1 LKNRVSGR
9 DPVLRGFCKCS
20 HILEYAA
27 LSKTPRALADG
38 PILVFQHPAKETE
51 KEEEAML
58 DSLFRPKAVAVI
70 GASSKELSIGNRVIK
85 NLIDFGFK
93 GSIYPINPSADEIR
107 GIKAYKSILDC
118 PDHVDVV
125 HMVIPAKFVPQAVE
139 DCGKKGV
146 KHIIINSGGFAET
159 GADGAAIEKDF
170 LERARR
176 YGIRILGPNC
186 QGVINTDPGIRAYC
200 NFTFTKPDPGFI
212 SIVALS
218 GGVAEVIHQAF
229 AQMGVGTRIY
239 ASNGNAVDVTIP
251 EIMRYLGDDE
261 GTRVIVTYVEGLRDP
276 ANFMKAVTEIAAR
289 KPILAM
295 KAGRTK
301 EGAQAAASHTGGLAK
316 EDIATDLIFKKAG
329 VLSFRDEGHL
339 IQAAAAFA
347 TQPIP
352 AGHRIGIITNTG
364 GPAVIATDVL
374 VGAGCTLSPLSEKTR
389 ALLKEKL
396 YPEASVGNPV
406 DVLATGTAQHYRA
419 CMDAMMEDE
428 GFDGVLVNF
437 VTPFFVDNE
446 SIAREIVAVNQQR
459 RKPLVCNLMTD
470 KQQWSEVVRILRE
483 GGVPCYPLAGEAAR
497 AMAAL
502 VQYQAIRNRESTPV
516 QVFNDVKADKA
527 RQIMARARKAGR
539 TNLAAVEVY
548 GILEA
553 YKIPVAKWKLAAT
566 PAEAAQA
573 AARIGFPAVVKA
585 DAEAVV
591 HKSDMGGV
599 ALDLASASAVKNAAA
614 QMNKAISAPGLRFL
628 VQKYL
633 PGGLELIIGAKA
645 EEGLGHAVVFG
656 LGGIHVEVMKDV
668 VFNLTPVTAAEARQM
683 LAAIKGAP
691 LLRGVRGQK
700 GVNQDRLVEILQ
712 RLSQLL
718 TDLPEIQEMDLN
730 PVMAFSDKVFV
741 VDARI
746 NLKG

>member
-1 LKNRVSGR
+1 M
-9 DPVLRGFCKCS
+9 
-20 HILEYAA
+20 LE
-27 LSKTPRALADG
+27 
-38 PILVFQHPAKETE
+38 
-51 KEEEAML
+51 
-58 DSLFRPKAVAVI
+58 SLFRPKAVAVI

-85 NLIDFGFK
+85 NLIDFGFR
-93 GSIYPINPSADEIR
+93 GSLYPINPSADEIR

-118 PDHVDVV
+118 PDGVDVV

-139 DCGKKGV
+139 DCGQKGV
-146 KHIIINSGGFAET
+146 KHIIINSGGFGET
-159 GADGAAIEKDF
+159 GAEGAAIEKDF

-186 QGVINTDPGIRAYC
+186 QGVINTDAEIRAYC

-251 EIMRYLGDDE
+251 EIMSYLGEDE
-261 GTRVIVTYVEGLRDP
+261 STRVIVTYVEGLRDP
-276 ANFMKAVTEIAAR
+276 ANFMKTATAVAAR

-295 KAGRTK
+295 KAGRTQ
-301 EGAQAAASHTGGLAK
+301 EGAKAAASHTGGLAK

-352 AGHRIGIITNTG
+352 RGNRIGIITNTG

-374 VGAGCTLSPLSEKTR
+374 VAAGCTLPPLSEPTR
-389 ALLKEKL
+389 ARLKEKL
-396 YPEASVGNPV
+396 YPEASIGNPV

-419 CMDAMMEDE
+419 CMDAMMADE
-428 GFDGVLVNF
+428 SFDCVFVNF

-446 SIAREIVAVNQQR
+446 SIAREIVAVSQQR

-483 GGVPCYPLAGEAAR
+483 GGVPCYPLPGEAAR

-502 VQYQAIRNRESTPV
+502 VHYHFIRNRQTAAAQAFADIQP
-516 QVFNDVKADKA
+516 DKA
-527 RQIMARARKAGR
+527 RKIMDKARAAGR
-539 TNLAAVEVY
+539 AQLAAAEVY
-548 GILEA
+548 GILDA
-553 YKIPVAKWKLAAT
+553 YKIPTAKWRLAAG
-566 PAEAAQA
+566 PAEAAEA
-573 AARIGFPAVVKA
+573 AAKIGFPVVVKA
-585 DAEAVV
+585 DAEAVL

-599 ALDLASASAVKNAAA
+599 AVNLGSASAVKRAAA
-614 QMNKAISAPGLRFL
+614 QMQKAITAPDLRFF

-633 PGGLELIIGAKA
+633 PGGLEIIMGAKA

-656 LGGIHVEVMKDV
+656 LGGIHVEVLKDV
-668 VFNLTPVTAAEARQM
+668 VFNLTPISAPEAREM
-683 LAAIKGAP
+683 LSAVKSAA
-691 LLRGVRGQK
+691 LLNGVRGQA
-700 GVNQDRLVEILQ
+700 GVNREKLVEILQ

-718 TDLPEIQEMDLN
+718 ADLPEIQEMDLN
-730 PVMAFSDKVFV
+730 PIMAFTDQAFV

-746 NLKG
+746 SLK

>member
-1 LKNRVSGR
+1 M
-9 DPVLRGFCKCS
+9 
-20 HILEYAA
+20 LE
-27 LSKTPRALADG
+27 
-38 PILVFQHPAKETE
+38 
-51 KEEEAML
+51 
-58 DSLFRPKAVAVI
+58 SLFRPKAVAVI

-85 NLIDFGFK
+85 NLIDFGFR

-107 GIKAYKSILDC
+107 GIRAYKSILDC
-118 PDHVDVV
+118 PDGVDVV

-139 DCGKKGV
+139 DCGQKGV
-146 KHIIINSGGFAET
+146 RHIIINSGGFGEIGAE
-159 GADGAAIEKDF
+159 GAAIEKDF

-186 QGVINTDPGIRAYC
+186 QGVINTDAEIRAYC

-251 EIMRYLGDDE
+251 EIMSYLGEDE

-276 ANFMKAVTEIAAR
+276 ANFMKTATAVAAR

-301 EGAQAAASHTGGLAK
+301 EGAKAAASHTGGLAK

-352 AGHRIGIITNTG
+352 RGNRVGIITNTG

-374 VGAGCTLSPLSEKTR
+374 VAAGCTLPPLSEPTR

-396 YPEASVGNPV
+396 YPEASIGNPV

-419 CMDAMMEDE
+419 CMDAMMADDS
-428 GFDGVLVNF
+428 FDGVFVNL

-446 SIAREIVAVNQQR
+446 SIAREIVAVSQQR

-470 KQQWSEVVRILRE
+470 RQQWSEVVRILRE
-483 GGVPCYPLAGEAAR
+483 GGVPCYPLPGEAAR
-497 AMAAL
+497 AMASL
-502 VQYQAIRNRESTPV
+502 VHYHVIRSRETAAAQTFADV
-516 QVFNDVKADKA
+516 QPDKA
-527 RQIMARARKAGR
+527 RKIMAKVRAAGR
-539 TNLAAVEVY
+539 TQLAAAEVY
-548 GILEA
+548 SVLDA
-553 YKIPVAKWKLAAT
+553 YKIPTAKWRLAAG
-566 PAEAAQA
+566 PAEAAEA
-573 AARIGFPAVVKA
+573 AAKIGFPVVIKA
-585 DAEAVV
+585 DAESVL

-599 ALDLASASAVKNAAA
+599 AVNLGSASAVKRAAA
-614 QMNKAISAPGLRFL
+614 QMQKAITAPDLRFF

-633 PGGLELIIGAKA
+633 PGGLEIIMGAKA

-656 LGGIHVEVMKDV
+656 LGGIHVEVLKDV
-668 VFNLTPVTAAEARQM
+668 VFNLTPVSAPEAREM
-683 LAAIKGAP
+683 LTAVKSAA
-691 LLRGVRGQK
+691 LLSGVRGQP
-700 GVNQDRLVEILQ
+700 GVNREKLAEILQ

-730 PVMAFSDKVFV
+730 PIMAFADKVFV

-746 NLKG
+746 SLK

>member
-1 LKNRVSGR
+1 M
-9 DPVLRGFCKCS
+9 
-20 HILEYAA
+20 
-27 LSKTPRALADG
+27 LA
-38 PILVFQHPAKETE
+38 
-51 KEEEAML
+51 
-58 DSLFRPKAVAVI
+58 SLFRPKAVAVI

-93 GSIYPINPSADEIR
+93 GSIYPVNPGADEIR

-118 PDHVDVV
+118 PDNVDVV

-159 GADGAAIEKDF
+159 GAEGAAIEKDF

-186 QGVINTDPGIRAYC
+186 QGVINTDADIRAYC

-251 EIMRYLGDDE
+251 EIMRYLGSDE

-276 ANFMKAVTEIAAR
+276 ANFMKTVTEVAAR

-301 EGAQAAASHTGGLAK
+301 EGARAAASHTGGLAK

-352 AGHRIGIITNTG
+352 KGNRIGVITNTG

-374 VGAGCTLSPLSEKTR
+374 VGGGCILPPLSEKTR

-419 CMDAMMEDE
+419 CMDAMMEDDC
-428 GFDGVLVNF
+428 FDGILVNF

-470 KQQWSEVVRILRE
+470 KQQWSEVVKILRE
-483 GGVPCYPLAGEAAR
+483 GEVPCYPLCGEAAR

-502 VQYQAIRNRESTPV
+502 VQYRTILSRESTAV
-516 QVFNDVKADKA
+516 QVFSDVKADKA
-527 RQIMARARKAGR
+527 RQIMAKARRAGR
-539 TNLAAVEVY
+539 TSLAAAEVY

-553 YKIPVAKWKLAAT
+553 YKIPVAKWRIVAT

-573 AARIGFPAVVKA
+573 AAKIGFPVVIKA
-585 DAEAVV
+585 DAETVV

-599 ALDLASASAVKNAAA
+599 ALNLSSASAVRNAVA
-614 QMNKAISAPGLRFL
+614 QMNKAISAPGLRFF

-633 PGGLELIIGAKA
+633 PGGLELIMGAKA

-656 LGGIHVEVMKDV
+656 IGGIHVEVMKDV

-683 LAAIKGAP
+683 LDAIKGAP

-718 TDLPEIQEMDLN
+718 CDLPEIQEMDLN
-730 PVMAFSDKVFV
+730 PVMAFADKVFV

-746 NLKG
+746 SLQK

>member
-1 LKNRVSGR
+1 M
-9 DPVLRGFCKCS
+9 
-20 HILEYAA
+20 LE
-27 LSKTPRALADG
+27 
-38 PILVFQHPAKETE
+38 
-51 KEEEAML
+51 
-58 DSLFRPKAVAVI
+58 SLFRPKAVAVI

-107 GIKAYKSILDC
+107 GLKAYKSILDC
-118 PDHVDVV
+118 PGPVDVV

-139 DCGKKGV
+139 DCGRKGV
-146 KHIIINSGGFAET
+146 RHIIINSGGFGET
-159 GADGAAIEKDF
+159 GAEGAAIEKDF
-170 LERARR
+170 LERAKR

-186 QGVINTDPGIRAYC
+186 QGVINTDADIRAYC

-251 EIMRYLGDDE
+251 EIMRYLGEDE

-276 ANFMKAVTEIAAR
+276 ANFMQTATEVAAK

-295 KAGRTK
+295 KAGRTR
-301 EGAQAAASHTGGLAK
+301 EGAKAAASHTGGLAK

-339 IQAAAAFA
+339 IQAAAAFGS
-347 TQPIP
+347 QPIP
-352 AGHRIGIITNTG
+352 AGNRVGIITNTG

-374 VGAGCTLSPLSEKTR
+374 VGAGCTLPPLSEKTK
-389 ALLKEKL
+389 AFLTEKL
-396 YPEASVGNPV
+396 YPEASIGNPV
-406 DVLATGTAQHYRA
+406 DVLATATAQHYRA
-419 CMDAMMEDE
+419 CMDAMMEDD
-428 GFDGVLVNF
+428 GFDCVFVNF

-446 SIAREIVAVNQQR
+446 SIAREIVAVSQQR
-459 RKPLVCNLMTD
+459 RKPVVCNLMTD
-470 KQQWSEVVRILRE
+470 KQQWSEVVKILRD
-483 GGVPCYPLAGEAAR
+483 GGVPCFPLPGEAAR

-502 VQYQAIRNRESTPV
+502 VQYHAIRSRETQAPAT
-516 QVFNDVKADKA
+516 FTDVKPDKA
-527 RQIMARARKAGR
+527 RKIMAGARSAGR
-539 TNLAAVEVY
+539 THLAAAEVY
-548 GILEA
+548 GILDA
-553 YKIPVAKWKLAAT
+553 YKIPVAKWRIVAS

-573 AARIGFPAVVKA
+573 AAKIGFPVVLKA
-585 DAEAVV
+585 DAESVV
-591 HKSDMGGV
+591 HKSDTGGV
-599 ALDLASASAVKNAAA
+599 ALNLASASAVKNAAV
-614 QMNKAISAPGLRFL
+614 QMKKAIPAPDLRFF

-633 PGGLELIIGAKA
+633 PGGLELIMGAKA

-656 LGGIHVEVMKDV
+656 LGGIYVEVMKDV
-668 VFNLTPVTAAEARQM
+668 VFNLTPVSAAEARGM
-683 LAAIKGAP
+683 LGAIQAAP
-691 LLRGVRGQK
+691 LLQGVRGQK

-730 PVMAFSDKVFV
+730 PVMAFADKVFV

-746 NLKG
+746 NL

>member
-1 LKNRVSGR
+1 
-9 DPVLRGFCKCS
+9 
-20 HILEYAA
+20 
-27 LSKTPRALADG
+27 
-38 PILVFQHPAKETE
+38 
-51 KEEEAML
+51 
-58 DSLFRPKAVAVI
+58 VAVI
-70 GASSKELSIGNRVIK
+70 GASSKELSIGNRVIR
-85 NLIDFGFK
+85 NLIDFGFR

-118 PDHVDVV
+118 PDGVDVV

-139 DCGKKGV
+139 DCGRKGV
-146 KHIIINSGGFAET
+146 KHIIINSGGFGET
-159 GADGAAIEKDF
+159 GPEGAAIEKDF

-186 QGVINTDPGIRAYC
+186 QGVINTDAEIRAYC

-251 EIMRYLGDDE
+251 EIMSYLGEDE

-276 ANFMKAVTEIAAR
+276 ANFMKTATAVAAR

-295 KAGRTK
+295 KAGRTQ
-301 EGAQAAASHTGGLAK
+301 EGAKAAASHTGGLAK

-352 AGHRIGIITNTG
+352 RGNRIGIITNTG

-374 VGAGCTLSPLSEKTR
+374 VAAGCTLPPLSEPTR

-396 YPEASVGNPV
+396 YPEASIGNPV

-419 CMDAMMEDE
+419 CMDAMMADE
-428 GFDGVLVNF
+428 SFDGVFVNF

-446 SIAREIVAVNQQR
+446 SIAREIVAVSQQR

-470 KQQWSEVVRILRE
+470 RQQWSEVVRILRE
-483 GGVPCYPLAGEAAR
+483 GGVPCFPLPGEAAR

-502 VQYQAIRNRESTPV
+502 VQYHVIRSRETAAP
-516 QVFNDVKADKA
+516 QTFADAAPDKA
-527 RQIMARARKAGR
+527 RKIMAKARAAGR
-539 TNLAAVEVY
+539 TQLAAAEVY
-548 GILEA
+548 GILDA
-553 YKIPVAKWKLAAT
+553 YKIPTAKWRLAAG
-566 PAEAAQA
+566 PAQAAEAAA
-573 AARIGFPAVVKA
+573 KIGFPVVVKA
-585 DAEAVV
+585 DAESVL

-599 ALDLASASAVKNAAA
+599 AVDLGSASAVKRAAA
-614 QMNKAISAPGLRFL
+614 QMQKAITARDLRFF

-633 PGGLELIIGAKA
+633 PGGIEIIMGAKA

-668 VFNLTPVTAAEARQM
+668 VFNLTPISAPEAREM
-683 LAAIKGAP
+683 LSAVKSAA
-691 LLRGVRGQK
+691 LLSGVRGQA
-700 GVNQDRLVEILQ
+700 GVNREKLVEILQ

-718 TDLPEIQEMDLN
+718 ADLPEIQEMDLN
-730 PVMAFSDKVFV
+730 PVMAFGDQALV

-746 NLKG
+746 SLK

>member
-1 LKNRVSGR
+1 M
-9 DPVLRGFCKCS
+9 
-20 HILEYAA
+20 LE
-27 LSKTPRALADG
+27 
-38 PILVFQHPAKETE
+38 
-51 KEEEAML
+51 
-58 DSLFRPKAVAVI
+58 SLFRPKAVAVI

-85 NLIDFGFK
+85 NLIDFGFR

-118 PDHVDVV
+118 PDGVDVV

-146 KHIIINSGGFAET
+146 KHIIINSGGFGET
-159 GADGAAIEKDF
+159 GAEGAAIEKDF

-186 QGVINTDPGIRAYC
+186 QGVINSDPDIRAYC
-200 NFTFTKPDPGFI
+200 NFTFTKPEPGFI

-251 EIMRYLGDDE
+251 EIMNYLGDDE

-276 ANFMKAVTEIAAR
+276 ANFMKTAAAVAAR

-295 KAGRTK
+295 KAGRSK
-301 EGAQAAASHTGGLAK
+301 EGAKAAASHTGGLAK

-352 AGHRIGIITNTG
+352 KGNRVGIITNTG

-374 VGAGCTLSPLSEKTR
+374 VAGGCTLPPLSEPTR
-389 ALLKEKL
+389 ARLTEKL
-396 YPEASVGNPV
+396 YPEASIGNPV

-419 CMDAMMEDE
+419 CMDAMMADE
-428 GFDGVLVNF
+428 SFDCVFVNF

-446 SIAREIVAVNQQR
+446 SIAREIVAVSQQR
-459 RKPLVCNLMTD
+459 IKPLVCNLMTD
-470 KQQWSEVVRILRE
+470 RQQWAEVVRILRE
-483 GGVPCYPLAGEAAR
+483 GGVPCYPLPGEAAR

-502 VQYQAIRNRESTPV
+502 VNYHFIRGRETAPPRS
-516 QVFNDVKADKA
+516 FADVKPDKA
-527 RQIMARARKAGR
+527 RKILSNAQAAGR
-539 TNLAAVEVY
+539 TQLVAAEVY
-548 GILEA
+548 GVLEA
-553 YKIPVAKWKLAAT
+553 YKIPVAKWRLASS
-566 PAEAAQA
+566 PAEAAEA
-573 AARIGFPAVVKA
+573 AAAIGFPVVVKA
-585 DAEAVV
+585 DAASVL
-591 HKSDMGGV
+591 HKSELGGV
-599 ALDLASASAVKNAAA
+599 AVDLGSASAVKRAAA
-614 QMNKAISAPGLRFL
+614 QMQKAISAPDLRFF

-633 PGGLELIIGAKA
+633 PGGLEVIMGAKA

-656 LGGIHVEVMKDV
+656 LGGIHVEVLKDV
-668 VFNLTPVTAAEARQM
+668 VFNLTPISAPEAHEM
-683 LAAIKGAP
+683 LAAIKGAA
-691 LLRGVRGQK
+691 LLAGVRGQA
-700 GVNQDRLVEILQ
+700 GVNRDKLAEILQ

-718 TDLPEIQEMDLN
+718 GDLPEIREMDLN
-730 PVMAFSDKVFV
+730 PVMAFKDRAFV

-746 NLKG
+746 SL

>member
-1 LKNRVSGR
+1 
-9 DPVLRGFCKCS
+9 
-20 HILEYAA
+20 
-27 LSKTPRALADG
+27 
-38 PILVFQHPAKETE
+38 
-51 KEEEAML
+51 ML

-93 GSIYPINPSADEIR
+93 GSIYPINPGADEIR
-107 GIKAYKSILDC
+107 GLKAYKSILDC
-118 PDHVDVV
+118 PDNVDVV

-139 DCGKKGV
+139 DCGTKGV

-159 GADGAAIEKDF
+159 GAEGAAIEKDF

-186 QGVINTDPGIRAYC
+186 QGLINTDPDIRAYC

-251 EIMRYLGDDE
+251 EIMHYLGEDE

-276 ANFMKAVTEIAAR
+276 VNFMKTITEVAAR

-301 EGAQAAASHTGGLAK
+301 EGAKAAASHTGGLAK

-352 AGHRIGIITNTG
+352 SGNRIGIITNTG

-374 VGAGCTLSPLSEKTR
+374 VGAGCTLPPLSEKTR
-389 ALLKEKL
+389 DLLKGQL

-419 CMDAMMEDE
+419 AMDAMMKDDS
-428 GFDGVLVNF
+428 FDGVLVNF

-446 SIAREIVAVNQQR
+446 SIAREIVAVSQQR

-470 KQQWSEVVRILRE
+470 KQQWAEVARILRE

-502 VQYQAIRNRESTPV
+502 VQYHAIRSREQTAV
-516 QVFNDVKADKA
+516 QVFSDAKADKA
-527 RQIMARARKAGR
+527 RRIMAKARAAGP
-539 TNLAAVEVY
+539 TSLAAAEVY

-553 YKIPVAKWKLAAT
+553 YKIPVAKWKLVAT

-573 AARIGFPAVVKA
+573 AAKIGFPVVVKA
-585 DAEAVV
+585 DAETVV

-599 ALDLASASAVKNAAA
+599 ALDLSSASAVKNAVAR
-614 QMNKAISAPGLRFL
+614 MRKTISAPDLRFF

-633 PGGLELIIGAKA
+633 PGGLELIMGAKA
-645 EEGLGHAVVFG
+645 EEGLGHAIVFG

-668 VFNLTPVTAAEARQM
+668 VFNLTPVSSAEARQM
-683 LAAIKGAP
+683 LDAIKGAP
-691 LLRGVRGQK
+691 LLRGARGQK
-700 GVNQDRLVEILQ
+700 GVNQVRLVEVLQ

-718 TDLPEIQEMDLN
+718 SDLPEIEEMDLN

-746 NLKG
+746 SLKK

>member
-1 LKNRVSGR
+1 
-9 DPVLRGFCKCS
+9 
-20 HILEYAA
+20 
-27 LSKTPRALADG
+27 
-38 PILVFQHPAKETE
+38 
-51 KEEEAML
+51 ML
-58 DSLFRPKAVAVI
+58 DSLFRPRSVAVI
-70 GASSKELSIGNRVIK
+70 GASTKDLSIGNRVIK
-85 NLIDFGFK
+85 NLVDFGFT
-93 GSIYPINPSADEIR
+93 GTVYPINPSADEVR

-118 PDHVDVV
+118 PDNIDVV

-146 KHIIINSGGFAET
+146 KHIIINSGGFSET
-159 GADGAAIEKDF
+159 GAEGTAIEKDF
-170 LERARR
+170 LARAKR

-186 QGVINTDPGIRAYC
+186 QGIINSDAAIRAYC
-200 NFTFTKPDPGFI
+200 NFTFTKPEPGFI

-218 GGVAEVIHQAF
+218 GGVAEVVHQAF
-229 AQMGVGTRIY
+229 AQAGVGTRIY

-251 EIMRYLGDDE
+251 EIMRYLGDDD

-276 ANFMKAVTEIAAR
+276 ANFMRTATAVAAQ

-295 KAGRTK
+295 KAGRTR
-301 EGAQAAASHTGGLAK
+301 EGAKAAASHTGGLAK

-329 VLSFRDEGHL
+329 ILSFRDEGHL

-352 AGHRIGIITNTG
+352 KGNRVGIITNTG

-374 VGAGCTLSPLSEKTR
+374 VGAGCTLPPLSEATHAR
-389 ALLKEKL
+389 LKAAL

-419 CMDAMMEDE
+419 CMDAMMEDDS
-428 GFDGVLVNF
+428 FDCVFVNF

-459 RKPLVCNLMTD
+459 RKPMVCNLMTD

-483 GGVPCYPLAGEAAR
+483 GGVPCYPLPGEAAR

-502 VQYQAIRNRESTPV
+502 VQYHVLRSRETAAV
-516 QVFNDVKADKA
+516 QRFSDVKPDKA
-527 RQIMARARKAGR
+527 RKIMDKARSAGR
-539 TNLAAVEVY
+539 NSLAAAEVY

-553 YKIPVAKWKLAAT
+553 YRIPVAKWKLAAT
-566 PAEAAQA
+566 PAEAAEA
-573 AARIGFPAVVKA
+573 AAKIGFPVVVKA
-585 DAEAVV
+585 EAASVV

-599 ALDLASASAVKNAAA
+599 ALNLASASAVKTAAA
-614 QMNKAISAPGLRFL
+614 QMRKAITAPDLRFF
-628 VQKYL
+628 VQKFL
-633 PGGLELIIGAKA
+633 PDGLELIMGAKA

-656 LGGIHVEVMKDV
+656 LGGIYVEVMQDV
-668 VFNLTPVTAAEARQM
+668 VFNLTPISSAEAREM

-691 LLRGVRGQK
+691 LLQGVRGQK
-700 GVNQDRLVEILQ
+700 GVDQDRLTEILQ

-730 PVMAFSDKVFV
+730 PIKAFADKVFV

-746 NLKG
+746 SLKESA

>member
-1 LKNRVSGR
+1 M
-9 DPVLRGFCKCS
+9 
-20 HILEYAA
+20 LE
-27 LSKTPRALADG
+27 
-38 PILVFQHPAKETE
+38 
-51 KEEEAML
+51 
-58 DSLFRPKAVAVI
+58 SLFRPKAVAVI

-85 NLIDFGFK
+85 NLIDFGFR

-118 PDHVDVV
+118 PGEVDVV

-146 KHIIINSGGFAET
+146 KHIIINSGGFGET
-159 GADGAAIEKDF
+159 GPEGAAIEKDF

-186 QGVINTDPGIRAYC
+186 QGVINTDAAIRAYC

-251 EIMRYLGDDE
+251 EIMSYLGEDE

-276 ANFMKAVTEIAAR
+276 ANFMKTATAVAAR

-295 KAGRTK
+295 KAGRTQ
-301 EGAQAAASHTGGLAK
+301 EGAKAAASHTGGLAK

-352 AGHRIGIITNTG
+352 RGNRIGIITNTG

-374 VGAGCTLSPLSEKTR
+374 VAAGCTLPPLSEPTR
-389 ALLKEKL
+389 ARLKEKL
-396 YPEASVGNPV
+396 YPEASIGNPV

-419 CMDAMMEDE
+419 CMDAMMADDS
-428 GFDGVLVNF
+428 FDGVFVNF

-446 SIAREIVAVNQQR
+446 SIAREIVAVSQQR

-470 KQQWSEVVRILRE
+470 RQQWSEVVRILRE
-483 GGVPCYPLAGEAAR
+483 GGVPCFPLPGEAAR

-502 VQYQAIRNRESTPV
+502 VQYQVIRSRETAAPQSFADV
-516 QVFNDVKADKA
+516 QPDKA
-527 RQIMARARKAGR
+527 RKIAAKARAAGR
-539 TNLAAVEVY
+539 AQLAAAEVY
-548 GILEA
+548 GILDA
-553 YKIPVAKWKLAAT
+553 YQIPTAKWRLAAG
-566 PAEAAQA
+566 PAEAAEA
-573 AARIGFPAVVKA
+573 AAKIGFPVVVKA
-585 DAEAVV
+585 DAASVL

-599 ALDLASASAVKNAAA
+599 AVNLGSASAVKRAAA
-614 QMNKAISAPGLRFL
+614 QMQKAITAPDLRFF

-633 PGGLELIIGAKA
+633 PGGIEIIMGAKA

-656 LGGIHVEVMKDV
+656 LGGIHVEVLKDV
-668 VFNLTPVTAAEARQM
+668 VFNLTPISAPEAREM
-683 LAAIKGAP
+683 LSAVKSAA
-691 LLRGVRGQK
+691 LLSGVRGQA
-700 GVNQDRLVEILQ
+700 GVNREKLVEILQ

-718 TDLPEIQEMDLN
+718 ADLPEIQEMDLN
-730 PVMAFSDKVFV
+730 PIMAFGDQAWV

-746 NLKG
+746 SLK

>member
-1 LKNRVSGR
+1 M
-9 DPVLRGFCKCS
+9 
-20 HILEYAA
+20 LE
-27 LSKTPRALADG
+27 
-38 PILVFQHPAKETE
+38 
-51 KEEEAML
+51 
-58 DSLFRPKAVAVI
+58 SLFRPKAVAVI

-118 PDHVDVV
+118 PGPVDVV

-146 KHIIINSGGFAET
+146 QHIIINSGGFGET
-159 GADGAAIEKDF
+159 GAEGAAIEKDF
-170 LERARR
+170 LERAKR

-186 QGVINTDPGIRAYC
+186 QGVINTDADIRAYC

-251 EIMRYLGDDE
+251 EIMRYLGEDE

-276 ANFMKAVTEIAAR
+276 ANFMKTATEVAAQ

-295 KAGRTK
+295 KAGRTR
-301 EGAQAAASHTGGLAK
+301 EGAKAAASHTGGLAK

-339 IQAAAAFA
+339 IQAAAAFGS
-347 TQPIP
+347 QPIP
-352 AGHRIGIITNTG
+352 TGNRVGIITNTG

-374 VGAGCTLSPLSEKTR
+374 VGAGCTLPPLSEKTK
-389 ALLKEKL
+389 AFLTEKL
-396 YPEASVGNPV
+396 YPEASIGNPV
-406 DVLATGTAQHYRA
+406 DVLATATAQHYRA
-419 CMDAMMEDE
+419 CMDAMMEDD
-428 GFDGVLVNF
+428 GFDCVFVNF

-446 SIAREIVAVNQQR
+446 SIAREIVAVSQQR
-459 RKPLVCNLMTD
+459 RKPVVCNLMTD
-470 KQQWSEVVRILRE
+470 KQQWSEVVKILRD
-483 GGVPCYPLAGEAAR
+483 GGVPCFPLPGEAAR

-502 VQYQAIRNRESTPV
+502 VQYHAIRSRETQAPAT
-516 QVFNDVKADKA
+516 FTDVKPDKA
-527 RQIMARARKAGR
+527 RKIMAGARSAGR
-539 TNLAAVEVY
+539 THLAAAEVY
-548 GILEA
+548 GILDA
-553 YKIPVAKWKLAAT
+553 YKIPVAKWRIVAS

-573 AARIGFPAVVKA
+573 AAKIGFPVVLKA
-585 DAEAVV
+585 DAESVV
-591 HKSDMGGV
+591 HKSDTGGV
-599 ALDLASASAVKNAAA
+599 ALNLASASAVKNAAV
-614 QMNKAISAPGLRFL
+614 QMKKAIPAPDLRFF

-633 PGGLELIIGAKA
+633 PGGLELIMGAKA

-656 LGGIHVEVMKDV
+656 LGGIYVEVMKDV
-668 VFNLTPVTAAEARQM
+668 VFNLTPVSAAEARGM
-683 LAAIKGAP
+683 LGAIQAAP
-691 LLRGVRGQK
+691 LLQGVRGQK

-730 PVMAFSDKVFV
+730 PVMAFADKVFV

-746 NLKG
+746 NL